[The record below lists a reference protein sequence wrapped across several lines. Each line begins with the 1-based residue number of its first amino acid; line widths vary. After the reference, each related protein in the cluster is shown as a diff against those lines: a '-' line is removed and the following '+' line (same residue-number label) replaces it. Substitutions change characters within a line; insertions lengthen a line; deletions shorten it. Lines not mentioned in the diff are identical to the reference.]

1 MGSGEVL
8 MLSKGR
14 HQMLT
19 CAHTHCVSK
28 GSTLKAL
35 DRNFPLYPPQGE
47 RTELITMDTSKQQL
61 FSVCGKGFIGTLVQ
75 DLNKYC
81 VLISRC
87 FFFLQHFCLTFA
99 YSGIVNLS
107 RLLLRMS
114 FLLLG

>member
-1 MGSGEVL
+1 
-8 MLSKGR
+8 
-14 HQMLT
+14 MLT
-19 CAHTHCVSK
+19 CAYTHCVSK

-87 FFFLQHFCLTFA
+87 VFFPAALLFNICIQW
-99 YSGIVNLS
+99 YSKSEQTPFKNDIFVI
-107 RLLLRMS
+107 RLKITV
-114 FLLLG
+114 